1 MSWAAVTMRWPAQ
14 ATQWLEGLD
23 VAKGLAS
30 AELVSTALR
39 LGDLDGL
46 ATTAPGPVAGA
57 AQAAIATGRAAMAE
71 QLGQAPACLVV
82 TPFQRGVEGGVGET
96 ASAVCS
102 SCHSSPYRSTNKVG
116 KPLK

>member
-46 ATTAPGPVAGA
+46 ATTAVKAGPS
-57 AQAAIATGRAAMAE
+57 T
-71 QLGQAPACLVV
+71 
-82 TPFQRGVEGGVGET
+82 
-96 ASAVCS
+96 
-102 SCHSSPYRSTNKVG
+102 RSTPTSSRNRLS
-116 KPLK
+116 PPATAA